1 MQATSVVEV
10 KAWHW
15 FPLTS
20 ERDSC
25 DAPAH
30 CERNE
35 TISSSVRTRHE
46 TAYFARNDVGT
57 GVSDRNDTGPAK
69 MTPADMVLG
78 LLGGVLSCLTPETF
92 LLLPL
97 ALAVAGGAGR
107 ANMLATAVGLG
118 LSLVVTGLLAGSLE
132 PGFGF
137 EATLF
142 RRIVCA
148 VLVLQGIVLMS
159 ATLIGHYPMFTGGQ
173 GSVFDRSEG
182 ASVGSALRRL
192 LLALFIGANW
202 IPQIGPTLVKA
213 SLMAADIR
221 NSGLA
226 LGVLFAFGVG
236 AAVPWILLGCILRL
250 VLRPFAGGVLHG
262 MAGQRLLGLSLFV
275 VAIVG
280 STGLDGAMAHWLN
293 PKLPAW
299 IVKLSTA
306 F

>member
-1 MQATSVVEV
+1 M
-10 KAWHW
+10 
-15 FPLTS
+15 
-20 ERDSC
+20 
-25 DAPAH
+25 
-30 CERNE
+30 
-35 TISSSVRTRHE
+35 
-46 TAYFARNDVGT
+46 T
-57 GVSDRNDTGPAK
+57 GVDILFGF
-69 MTPADMVLG
+69 
-78 LLGGVLSCLTPETF
+78 LGGLLSCLTPEAL

-97 ALAVAGGAGR
+97 SLAVAGGAGR
-107 ANMLATAVGLG
+107 AGVIATALGLG
-118 LSLVVTGLLAGSLE
+118 LSLVLTGLLAGSLG

-148 VLVLQGIVLMS
+148 VLVLQGIALMS
-159 ATLIGHYPMFTGGQ
+159 AALVDQYPLFTGGH
-173 GSVFDRSEG
+173 RSMFEQSG
-182 ASVGSALRRL
+182 ATSLGGALRRL

-202 IPQIGPTLVKA
+202 IPQIGPALGKA

-226 LGVLFAFGVG
+226 LGVLLAYGAG
-236 AAVPWILLGCILRL
+236 AAIPWIVVGRIIRF

-262 MAGQRLLGLSLFV
+262 IAGQRLLGLSLFA

-280 STGLDGAMAHWLN
+280 STGLDITMAHWLS

-299 IVKLSTA
+299 TYKASTR

>member
-1 MQATSVVEV
+1 
-10 KAWHW
+10 
-15 FPLTS
+15 
-20 ERDSC
+20 
-25 DAPAH
+25 
-30 CERNE
+30 
-35 TISSSVRTRHE
+35 
-46 TAYFARNDVGT
+46 
-57 GVSDRNDTGPAK
+57 
-69 MTPADMVLG
+69 MTPTDTVLG
-78 LLGGVLSCLTPETF
+78 LLGGVVSCLTPETL

-97 ALAVAGGAGR
+97 ALAVAGGAGL
-107 ANMLATAVGLG
+107 ADMLATAVGLG
-118 LSLVVTGLLAGSLE
+118 LSLVVTGLLAGTIG

-148 VLVLQGIVLMS
+148 VLVLQGITLMS
-159 ATLIGHYPMFTGGQ
+159 AALVYHYPMFTGGRR
-173 GSVFDRSEG
+173 SVFDRPGG

-192 LLALFIGANW
+192 LLALFLGANW

-236 AAVPWILLGCILRL
+236 AAIPWILLGCILRF
-250 VLRPFAGGVLHG
+250 VLRRFAAGMLHG
-262 MAGQRLLGLSLFV
+262 MAGQRWLGLSLLV

-280 STGLDGAMAHWLN
+280 STGLDVAMAHWLN

-299 IVKLSTA
+299 TLRLSTT

>member
-1 MQATSVVEV
+1 M
-10 KAWHW
+10 
-15 FPLTS
+15 
-20 ERDSC
+20 
-25 DAPAH
+25 
-30 CERNE
+30 
-35 TISSSVRTRHE
+35 
-46 TAYFARNDVGT
+46 TA
-57 GVSDRNDTGPAK
+57 
-69 MTPADMVLG
+69 ADIMLG
-78 LLGGVLSCLTPETF
+78 LLGGVLSCLTPETL

-107 ANMLATAVGLG
+107 ANMIATAVGLG
-118 LSLVVTGLLAGSLE
+118 LSLVVTGLLAGSLGH
-132 PGFGF
+132 GFGF

-148 VLVLQGIVLMS
+148 VLVLQGIALMS
-159 ATLIGHYPMFTGGQ
+159 AALVDHYPMFTGGH
-173 GSVFDRSEG
+173 GSMFDRSG
-182 ASVGSALRRL
+182 GTSVGSALRRL
-192 LLALFIGANW
+192 LLALFVGANW

-236 AAVPWILLGCILRL
+236 AAIPSILLGCILRF

-262 MAGQRLLGLSLFV
+262 LAGQRLLGLSLFA
-275 VAIVG
+275 VAILG
-280 STGLDGAMAHWLN
+280 STGLDITMANWLN

-299 IVKLSTA
+299 AHKLSTT

>member
-1 MQATSVVEV
+1 
-10 KAWHW
+10 
-15 FPLTS
+15 
-20 ERDSC
+20 
-25 DAPAH
+25 
-30 CERNE
+30 
-35 TISSSVRTRHE
+35 
-46 TAYFARNDVGT
+46 
-57 GVSDRNDTGPAK
+57 
-69 MTPADMVLG
+69 MTHVDIVLG
-78 LLGGVLSCLTPETF
+78 FLGGVLSCLTPESL

-118 LSLVVTGLLAGSLE
+118 LSLVVTGLLAGSLG

-142 RRIVCA
+142 RRIICA

-159 ATLIGHYPMFTGGQ
+159 ATLIDHHPMFTGGR
-173 GSVFDRSEG
+173 GSVFDRSDG

-236 AAVPWILLGCILRL
+236 AAIPWILLGCVLRFA
-250 VLRPFAGGVLHG
+250 LRPFAGGVLHG
-262 MAGQRLLGLSLFV
+262 MAGHRLLGLSLFV

-280 STGLDGAMAHWLN
+280 STGLDVAMAHWLN

-299 IVKLSTA
+299 ILKLSTT